1 MGADTKSPAQKEDP
15 QPMLKRLLQGS
26 CLTFG
31 IAVLLA
37 VSVPPAD
44 AQQTM
49 PPRPKITGISHV
61 GYFVSDLPAAL
72 RFWHDLL
79 GFDQYFEL
87 KKKDSDETRIAF
99 IKINDRQHIELF
111 DEAPTTLN
119 NYMSHICFT
128 VDNVQQM
135 RVYLRSKGFDVK
147 DSNGKTKTGDYAF
160 EIKDPDGTLVEFVQ
174 TLPTGLEAQ
183 AAGKFQP
190 ASRVSGHIYHLGFL
204 VGNSQKSVDFYHDI
218 LGFQETWRGASNPGE
233 LSWINMRVPDGTDY
247 VEFMLYSKPP
257 TPGDFGGKN
266 HIALDVPDLAKAV
279 AAIEARPAFKTY
291 GRTIEIH
298 LGKNGKRQA
307 NLYDPDGTR
316 VELMEP
322 FTASGK
328 PVPPSTAPPPHE

>member
-1 MGADTKSPAQKEDP
+1 MRPNPHRPFLASCCTLLLAASCLAQSPAP
-15 QPMLKRLLQGS
+15 QR
-26 CLTFG
+26 
-31 IAVLLA
+31 
-37 VSVPPAD
+37 
-44 AQQTM
+44 
-49 PPRPKITGISHV
+49 PRITGISHG
-61 GYFVSDLPAAL
+61 GYFVNDLPKAL
-72 RFWHDLL
+72 VFWHDLL
-79 GFDQYFEL
+79 GFDESYDL
-87 KKKDSDETRIAF
+87 KKPNSETETRIAF

-111 DEAPTTLN
+111 NEPPTAPPNHL
-119 NYMSHICFT
+119 SHICFT
-128 VDNVQQM
+128 VDDIAAM
-135 RVYLRSKGFDVK
+135 RAYLRAKGIDVPAAK
-147 DSNGKTKTGDYAF
+147 VPPAKTRTGDYAF

-322 FTASGK
+322 FTADGK
-328 PVPPSTAPPPHE
+328 PVPPSTAPPPPPAHD